1 MDVMDEGDFSKFE
14 FKLSFGRISYI
25 AQPQGRMGTVEQLD
39 INKLR
44 GLLTHWGG
52 G

>member
-1 MDVMDEGDFSKFE
+1 MDERYFSKFE
-14 FKLSFGRISYI
+14 FKMSFGRISYI
-25 AQPQGRMGTVEQLD
+25 AQSQGHLGTVEQLD

-52 G
+52 D